1 MNSRRLVVLRADPA
15 AAVDP
20 VPAAQETLVDRT
32 VRKPTVPPAADLE
45 APGVLVVLVARVADV
60 LPVDLAGL
68 AAALVP

>member
-20 VPAAQETLVDRT
+20 VPAALVAREAQVDPT

-45 APGVLVVLVARVADV
+45 APGVLVARVADV